1 MADLI
6 LRLFQNYQRQRHEF
20 KGSGFNDI
28 LNGRGFLSGF
38 IFNFQTMNDYL
49 EPLKDSLEMYDA
61 EMRLEEA
68 LKSLEEAEKELYLA
82 VYWMNYAEENKN

>member
-1 MADLI
+1 MK
-6 LRLFQNYQRQRHEF
+6 E
-20 KGSGFNDI
+20 
-28 LNGRGFLSGF
+28 
-38 IFNFQTMNDYL
+38 DYL

-68 LKSLEEAEKELYLA
+68 LKSLEEAERELYLA